1 MARFLSPFDTMARLQ
16 QALDSYRTSPWLNAG
31 LSGGG
36 AFPPINVFR
45 KGDGFALVAE
55 MPGVA
60 KGDIEIQVKG
70 RSVRLSGNKSVAY
83 PETSATHRRERA
95 AGRFDRV
102 LNLPIEI
109 DPDHVGAELSDGVL
123 TVSLNRAER
132 DKPRTIK
139 VA

>member
-1 MARFLSPFDTMARLQ
+1 MPRIPSPFDTLGRLQ
-16 QALDSYRTSPWLNAG
+16 QALDSYRTSAWLDAG

-36 AFPPINVFR
+36 AYPPINVFR

-55 MPGVA
+55 IPGVA
-60 KGDIEIQVKG
+60 KDDIEIQVKG
-70 RSVRLSGNKSVAY
+70 RSVRLSGGKAVGH
-83 PETSATHRRERA
+83 PEGSTTHRRERS
-95 AGRFDRV
+95 AGRFDRA
-102 LNLPIEI
+102 LSLPIEI
-109 DPDHVGAELSDGVL
+109 DPDHVEAELKDGIL